1 MIYQLLLQLVLRM
14 FADVLFFSNGNTA
27 PHLFC
32 EMNGGHFE
40 NVICVYMNVWLWPIL
55 FRINPLNYIICMTH
69 KLTCR
74 CNHQNHTICTVQY
87 DIPHLV
93 RNSRHFEKWPWF
105 LRCSSLQK
113 VSTHK
118 MFRRV
123 PKTCWYM

>member
-1 MIYQLLLQLVLRM
+1 M

-105 LRCSSLQK
+105 LRSAHCKRYLHIKCSGGSPKHVDTCNLLQLPM
-113 VSTHK
+113 SGWHS
-118 MFRRV
+118 
-123 PKTCWYM
+123 